1 MMGARE
7 TTPMGKVER
16 ERALVY
22 VCEAVAD
29 REQAE
34 RSLWSAVAF
43 ARRCGVTW
51 PQLAAAV
58 ECSVETVR
66 RHVREVEGRAA

>member
-1 MMGARE
+1 
-7 TTPMGKVER
+7 MGKIER
-16 ERALVY
+16 GRALVY
-22 VCEAVAD
+22 VCEAQAD
-29 REQAE
+29 RERAE
-34 RSLWSAVAF
+34 RALWSAVSF

-58 ECSVETVR
+58 DCSVETVR